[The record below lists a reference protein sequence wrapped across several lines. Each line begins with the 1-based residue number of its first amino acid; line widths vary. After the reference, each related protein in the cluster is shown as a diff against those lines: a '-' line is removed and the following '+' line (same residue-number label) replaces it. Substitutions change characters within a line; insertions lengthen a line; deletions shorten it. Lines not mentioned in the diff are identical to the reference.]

1 MDSTEVKGAESRAR
15 LAYEMSRLRRAV
27 LGFAPMLALVAV
39 ALLLGNRSMPTLAFG
54 MGLFVFGVVL
64 LWYGRDVKRAVLP
77 GVAAGTVP
85 LIFALCSRHMGQTS
99 MDGRGM
105 AVCVAACV
113 AGGLIAGAVISFAG
127 IRGKRSFGF
136 VLAAAGVTLFT
147 GAMGCVCAGGWGLV
161 GLVLGFG
168 VTAAPGLISAVMRWR
183 GRAPHEERA

>member
-1 MDSTEVKGAESRAR
+1 MGSTEVKGGENRAR

-64 LWYGRDVKRAVLP
+64 LWYGHDVKRAVLP

-85 LIFALCSRHMGQTS
+85 LIFALCSRHMGQTY

-105 AVCVAACV
+105 AICVSACV

-127 IRGKRSFGF
+127 IRGKRGFGF
-136 VLAAAGVTLFT
+136 LLAAAGVTLFT

-161 GLVLGFG
+161 GLVIAFG
-168 VTAAPGLISAVMRWR
+168 VSAAPGLISAAMRWR
-183 GRAPHEERA
+183 GRGRHEERA

>member
-1 MDSTEVKGAESRAR
+1 MDSTEVKGGQSRAR

-64 LWYGRDVKRAVLP
+64 LWYGHDVKRAVLP

-85 LIFALCSRHMGQTS
+85 LIFALCSRHMGQS
-99 MDGRGM
+99 HMDGGGM
-105 AVCVAACV
+105 AICVSACV
-113 AGGLIAGAVISFAG
+113 VGGLIAGAVISFAG
-127 IRGKRSFGF
+127 IRGKRGLGF
-136 VLAAAGVTLFT
+136 LLAAAGVTLFT

-168 VTAAPGLISAVMRWR
+168 VSAAPGLIGAAMRSR
-183 GRAPHEERA
+183 GRRRHEERA